1 MNLIQIM
8 GRLGADPETR
18 FTANGQKVTSF
29 RVATNSKRAGK
40 EETTWWRVTIWG
52 DRFDKMLPY
61 LKKGSAIIVTGELR
75 AEIYMD
81 KSGQPQISLEIT
93 AESIRFNPFGS
104 PDRQNPDQAGGAA
117 QPRESG
123 SVPFQGQSEHTYSPQ
138 AASAGYPYSG
148 GQPTTGHGAP
158 KAPAPEDDLP
168 F

>member
-18 FTANGQKVTSF
+18 FTTNGQKVTSF

-40 EETTWWRVTIWG
+40 EVTTWWRVTIWG

-61 LKKGSAIIVTGELR
+61 IKKGSAIIVTGELR

-93 AESIRFNPFGS
+93 AESLRFNPFGS
-104 PDRQNPDQAGGAA
+104 PDRQNQEQAGAPQQKEG
-117 QPRESG
+117 G
-123 SVPFQGQSEHTYSPQ
+123 SAPFQGQTEHTY
-138 AASAGYPYSG
+138 AAPSSGSSYPYAG
-148 GQPTTGHGAP
+148 GQPMTGQGAP
-158 KAPAPEDDLP
+158 KASVPEDDLP